1 MVVTN
6 ANVVLPEGV
15 KRVDV
20 RIEEGRI
27 AEIGEDLRGERFDA
41 KGRYLLPA
49 MIDIGVGVRDGR
61 LRGGTLERLA
71 DKAGRNGFGMVAL
84 TALCTPRV
92 DNEITLEFVK
102 SQAERSDAAR
112 IETLVAGVKGEGG
125 LADCAILV
133 KEGGVGIEFESA
145 LDGNRIRRLMEYARL
160 LEVPLFCRA
169 NDPALQGDGVMQE
182 GEVAARLG
190 LAGVPELAES
200 SQVARVGEFA
210 EEYGVDVVVLHASTP
225 RTLEICRDNPRLTAQ
240 VPLPHLLLDE
250 SACDDY
256 DTSGKIWPP
265 LRSAESRDAMVQM
278 VRKGEVPMLT
288 SLHSPVSETAKD
300 AVFAEAAYGI
310 DGMEGFLPLLYRRF
324 VAEERLGWSD
334 VVRLTS
340 ENAAKILGL
349 SDRKGRIAVGYD
361 ADLILFDP
369 QAAANE
375 PDARSPYRRCGLQ
388 GSVEKL
394 ATIAATQR

>member
-20 RIEEGRI
+20 RIEKGRI
-27 AEIGEDLRGERFDA
+27 AEIGENLQGERIDA
-41 KGRYLLPA
+41 KGRCLLPA
-49 MIDIGVGVRDGR
+49 MIDIGVGVFDGK
-61 LRGGTLERLA
+61 LRGGTLEKLA
-71 DKAGRNGFGMVAL
+71 EKARRNGFGTVVL
-84 TALCTPRV
+84 SALCTPKV
-92 DNEITLEFVK
+92 DDEITLEFVK
-102 SQAERSDAAR
+102 SQAERSDAAQ
-112 IETLVAGVKGEGG
+112 IDTLVAGVKEEGG

-133 KEGGVGIEFESA
+133 KEGGRGIEFESS
-145 LDGNRIRRLMEYARL
+145 LDGNRIRRLMEYAQL
-160 LEVPLFCRA
+160 LDVPLYCHA
-169 NDPALQGDGVMQE
+169 NDPSLQGDGVMQE

-210 EEYGVDVVVLHASTP
+210 VEYGVDVVVLHASTP

-265 LRSAESRDAMVQM
+265 LRSAERREQM
-278 VRKGEVPMLT
+278 VRMLQKGDVTMLT

-310 DGMEGFLPLLYRRF
+310 DGLEDFLPLLYTHF
-324 VAEERLGWSD
+324 VAEGRLGWND

-340 ENAAKILGL
+340 EEAAKLLGL
-349 SDRKGRIAVGYD
+349 EERKGRIAVGYD

-369 QAAANE
+369 DAPSVE
-375 PDARSPYRRCGLQ
+375 PDSRSPYRRCHLR

-394 ATIAATQR
+394 ATIAAAQR